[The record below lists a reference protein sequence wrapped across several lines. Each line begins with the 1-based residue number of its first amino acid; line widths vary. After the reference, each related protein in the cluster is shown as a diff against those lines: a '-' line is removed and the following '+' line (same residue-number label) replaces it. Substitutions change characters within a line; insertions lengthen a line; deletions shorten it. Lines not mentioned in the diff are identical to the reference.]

1 MASKKEPGKFTIKF
15 NLMDPQHRQVSDHLE
30 AMGRSKAQFLTNA
43 VIHYL
48 RCSQMTEASASM
60 SASVPI
66 DHVLIETI
74 VRRILSEE
82 SVKNM
87 QHQEKVMQTKP
98 TEKKIRTSE
107 DIGFDDA
114 AELLGADSMAM
125 IANTI
130 AAFRQK

>member
-87 QHQEKVMQTKP
+87 QHQEKEMQTKP